1 MRRAK
6 GFSLIELMIVIAIIG
21 VLISLALP
29 AYNNHYKRAKFT
41 EVVLANNALQ
51 RSIEI
56 CFYTKESLN
65 NCNTFSKL
73 GNNKSDFLAPVF
85 ISDIEIT
92 NTAQSIQI
100 KSTASNAASISNAG
114 DTYIMLAI
122 INMDQLQ
129 WELLA
134 TSTCIN
140 EGTC

>member
-1 MRRAK
+1 MIKAL
-6 GFSLIELMIVIAIIG
+6 GFSLIELMITIAIMGI
-21 VLISLALP
+21 LISLAIP
-29 AYNNHYKRAKFT
+29 TYNNHYKRAKFT
-41 EVVLANNALQ
+41 EVVLATNALQ

-73 GNNKSDFLAPVF
+73 GSNKSDFLAPEF

-92 NTAQSIQI
+92 NTVQSIQI
-100 KSTASNAASISNAG
+100 KSTASNKASISSTG

-122 INMDQLQ
+122 INANQLQ

-134 TSTCIN
+134 TSSCIS

>member
-1 MRRAK
+1 VRKAN
-6 GFSLIELMIVIAIIG
+6 GFSLIELMITIAIMGI
-21 VLISLALP
+21 LISLALP

-41 EVVLANNALQ
+41 EVVLATNALQ

-73 GNNKSDFLAPVF
+73 GSNKSDFLAPDF

-100 KSTASNAASISNAG
+100 KSTASDEASISSAG
-114 DTYIMLAI
+114 DNYIMLAI

-134 TSTCIN
+134 TSTCIS